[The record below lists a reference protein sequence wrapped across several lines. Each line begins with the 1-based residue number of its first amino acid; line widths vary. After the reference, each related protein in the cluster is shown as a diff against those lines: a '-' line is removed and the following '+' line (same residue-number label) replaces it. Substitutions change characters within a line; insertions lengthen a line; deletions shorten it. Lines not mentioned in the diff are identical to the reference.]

1 MIMEHLKNIENAF
14 DALISEFE
22 KLISQL
28 NEDIKASLE
37 KLEYLQ
43 LEILSKNAKEINEFL
58 IKLQKNKKEWNS
70 ISSKIAASKNIK
82 KGKIIRE
89 KLKRGLRTPE
99 SAYYKPIIES
109 LFELG
114 GRAKVEDVLK
124 IVKDKMK
131 NILNKYDWMALP
143 SMPKAPRWKN
153 TAQWARN
160 KLVKQGYLSSNSPQ
174 GIWELEEKAKEFLKK

>member
-1 MIMEHLKNIENAF
+1 MIMEYLKNVENAF
-14 DALISEFE
+14 NALIFEFE
-22 KLISQL
+22 KLISKL
-28 NEDIKASLE
+28 NEDIKNALE

-43 LEILSKNAKEINEFL
+43 LEVLSKNAKEINEFL

-70 ISSKIAASKNIK
+70 ISSKICTSKNIK
-82 KGKIIRE
+82 KGKIVRE
-89 KLKRGLRTPE
+89 KLKKGLRTPE

-109 LFELG
+109 LIELG
-114 GRAKVEDVLK
+114 GSGKVEDVLK

-143 SMPKAPRWKN
+143 SIPKVPRWKN
-153 TAQWARN
+153 TARWARN
-160 KLVKQGYLSSNSPQ
+160 KLVKEGYLSSNSPQ